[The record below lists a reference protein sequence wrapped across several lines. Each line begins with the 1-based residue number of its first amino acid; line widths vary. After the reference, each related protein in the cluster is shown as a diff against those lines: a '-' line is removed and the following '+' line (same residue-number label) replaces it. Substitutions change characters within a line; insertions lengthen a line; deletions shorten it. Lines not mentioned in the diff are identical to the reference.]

1 MVKPISSPWPDNELP
16 VEVNGMPEIT
26 VLIMYTKSE
35 RVVICL
41 SASVSQSQGDGDDD
55 DDVAGL

>member
-1 MVKPISSPWPDNELP
+1 MVKPISSRWPDNELP
-16 VEVNGMPEIT
+16 VEVNGMPEMT

-41 SASVSQSQGDGDDD
+41 SASVSQSQGDDD